1 MAHLEKAFSPMT
13 VTLCGIV
20 NETSDL
26 QFENMY
32 GPISVRLSG
41 SITDFKLKQFVKR
54 FSVSNSVTPDRSID
68 SSD

>member
-1 MAHLEKAFSPMT
+1 MAHWEKAFSPMT

-41 SITDFKLKQFVKR
+41 STTDFKL
-54 FSVSNSVTPDRSID
+54 
-68 SSD
+68 